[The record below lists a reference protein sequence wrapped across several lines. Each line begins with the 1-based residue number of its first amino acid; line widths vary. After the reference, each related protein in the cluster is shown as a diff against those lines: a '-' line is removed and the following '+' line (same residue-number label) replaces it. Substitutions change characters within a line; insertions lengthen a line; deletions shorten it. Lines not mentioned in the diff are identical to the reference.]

1 MSAIQEDKEK
11 KRQEI
16 AKEKQRDRDKRLQ
29 QMQLK
34 EIQDHE
40 DLQRKIIQ
48 KQQVWMIVSG
58 SFTFILMLY
67 FHEGICYKT

>member
-58 SFTFILMLY
+58 SFTIQFMIHFLS
-67 FHEGICYKT
+67 GICYKT

>member
-1 MSAIQEDKEK
+1 MVNIFHVLLKLSLVITSRREREQRVSAIQEDKEK

-48 KQQVWMIVSG
+48 KQQV
-58 SFTFILMLY
+58 
-67 FHEGICYKT
+67 

>member
-48 KQQVWMIVSG
+48 KQQVWMI
-58 SFTFILMLY
+58 I
-67 FHEGICYKT
+67 

>member
-48 KQQVWMIVSG
+48 KQQVWMIVSVKVYLK
-58 SFTFILMLY
+58 INA
-67 FHEGICYKT
+67 

>member
-40 DLQRKIIQ
+40 DLQRKIFQ
-48 KQQVWMIVSG
+48 KQQVWIIVLG
-58 SFTFILMLY
+58 SFIVLFN
-67 FHEGICYKT
+67 

>member
-58 SFTFILMLY
+58 SFIFKLMLY
-67 FHEGICYKT
+67 FH